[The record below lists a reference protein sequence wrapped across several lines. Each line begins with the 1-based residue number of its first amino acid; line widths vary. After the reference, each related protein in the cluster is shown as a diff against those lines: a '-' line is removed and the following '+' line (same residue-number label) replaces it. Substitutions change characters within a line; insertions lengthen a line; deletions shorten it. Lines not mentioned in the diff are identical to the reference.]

1 MGDNDKH
8 VPHDRDRYRRQM
20 ERIFRDGP
28 PVPPVSHDAIEVRIN
43 GELVDPAILLGPT
56 PPRETDEDERHGVPP
71 GFTDTLGEVNEIL
84 HEGYAD
90 AIASH
95 PLTADPPVYDDAL
108 SVKITYE
115 CGSQAFDGI
124 EMHCGMMVAP
134 APSEKGD
141 GMIVYIAGAPRDI
154 LAMVLA
160 AVDSADGF
168 GLRDALKV
176 CIERGVGMNE
186 VSEVLGEEW
195 WLG

>member
-1 MGDNDKH
+1 MSKG
-8 VPHDRDRYRRQM
+8 DRDRTDNK
-20 ERIFRDGP
+20 ERYHQSHDHIFRDGP
-28 PVPPVSHDAIEVRIN
+28 PVPPVSHDSIEVRVD
-43 GELVDPAILLGPT
+43 GEVVNPEVILGPPAT
-56 PPRETDEDERHGVPP
+56 VEDLDAV
-71 GFTDTLGEVNEIL
+71 LK
-84 HEGYAD
+84 EGYAD

-108 SVKITYE
+108 SVKLKYE

-160 AVDSADGF
+160 AIDSADGF
-168 GLRDALKV
+168 GLRDALKL

-195 WLG
+195 WMG

>member
-8 VPHDRDRYRRQM
+8 RPHDRDRYRKSY
-20 ERIFRDGP
+20 EHIFRDGP
-28 PVPPVSHDAIEVRIN
+28 PVPPVSHDSIEVRID
-43 GELVDPAILLGPT
+43 GKVVDPAIILGST
-56 PPRETDEDERHGVPP
+56 PQKSDEDERSFSGA
-71 GFTDTLGEVNEIL
+71 
-84 HEGYAD
+84 GYGSIAD
-90 AIASH
+90 LDAVLKESYVDALASH
-95 PLTADPPVYDDAL
+95 PIMDGPVVYPDDAL
-108 SVKITYE
+108 SVKLKYE

-124 EMHCGMMVAP
+124 EMRCGMMVAP
-134 APSEKGD
+134 AHREKGD

-195 WLG
+195 WTG

>member
-1 MGDNDKH
+1 MGNNDKH
-8 VPHDRDRYRRQM
+8 RPHDRDRYRKSY
-20 ERIFRDGP
+20 EHIFRGGP
-28 PVPPVSHDAIEVRIN
+28 PVPPVSHDSIEVRIN
-43 GELVDPAILLGPT
+43 GEVVDPEVILGSTPT
-56 PPRETDEDERHGVPP
+56 LQELSEASKADCHE
-71 GFTDTLGEVNEIL
+71 EVNEIL
-84 HEGYAD
+84 RKGYEA
-90 AIASH
+90 ALEAH
-95 PLTADPPVYDDAL
+95 PITADPPVYADSP
-108 SVKITYE
+108 SVKIKYE

-124 EMHCGMMVAP
+124 EMRCGMMVAP

-160 AVDSADGF
+160 AVDSAEGF

-195 WLG
+195 WMG